1 MVSHKGGFG
10 LSIYFRVLLL
20 IVSVGAILFVLRKI
34 RKSQVQIDDT
44 VFWIIFMLGLV
55 LSSIFPNIVIMISN
69 LIGVESPANFVFL
82 CIIFL
87 LLLRVFIL
95 SLQISKMKYQI
106 QQLTQIVAQ
115 HNFHK
120 DIDKDAS
127 QANLKGMRE

>member
-1 MVSHKGGFG
+1 
-10 LSIYFRVLLL
+10 
-20 IVSVGAILFVLRKI
+20 
-34 RKSQVQIDDT
+34 
-44 VFWIIFMLGLV
+44 MLGLV